1 MQSITLPFAAAIA
14 LALPFTT
21 SAQTAGTATDLDDV
35 VVTAT
40 RTVVG
45 TNAALAPVEVID
57 RAQIERSQARSLP
70 DLLRGRA
77 GISMSNQ
84 GGPGKLT
91 TLFMRGSES
100 DHVLVLIDGVRVG
113 SATSGL
119 VSFQDLPIDLIERVE
134 IVRGPRS
141 SLYGSEAIGGVI
153 HIFTRRD
160 TSGFA
165 PRLHVGTGS
174 HDLREIG
181 AGVGARSERSW
192 FGADYAYRQTDGINA
207 CDVATPSPFA
217 GCFISEPQPD
227 RDGYRNTALSL
238 RGGIQFN
245 SAWSLDAHATRA
257 EAENDFDGDF
267 VNRSETVQQIVG
279 GTLRWRATDT
289 LDLQLTAGRNKD
301 ASDNLLNGQFQGYFD
316 TDRDSATL
324 QGDFSL
330 GDISRAG
337 DQLLTLGADWLR
349 DRVDSDTPFEETSR
363 GNRAAFAQYQGSV
376 GEHALQASVRRDD
389 NDQFGHYTTGAA
401 AWGLNIAQDWR
412 ITAGYG
418 TAFKAPTFNEL
429 YFPFFGNAAL
439 RPEESATWEAGL
451 RYTNRRF
458 NARVDAFHTEVD
470 DLITFDAAIFL
481 PNNIQ
486 RARMRGA
493 EVGVDTELLQW
504 TLDASASFL
513 DTENLTGFNA
523 GNELPRRARSSVRVD
538 LDRSFGDF
546 GVGLTGVAEGARY
559 DDVGNTR
566 RLPGYATLDVRA
578 QYTLTPAWTLQARIA
593 NVLDRD
599 YQTAAFFNQPGREG
613 FVTLRYAPAR

>member
-1 MQSITLPFAAAIA
+1 MQTIIVPLAAAMA
-14 LALPFTT
+14 LASPFTS
-21 SAQTAGTATDLDDV
+21 SAQTAGSATDIDDV

-40 RTVVG
+40 RTAVG
-45 TNAALAPVEVID
+45 TSTALAPVEVID

-84 GGPGKLT
+84 GGAGKLT

-160 TSGFA
+160 RSGLA

-181 AGVGARSERSW
+181 VGVGGRGERAW
-192 FGADYAYRQTDGINA
+192 FGADYVHRQTNGINA
-207 CDVATPSPFA
+207 CNVATPSPFA

-238 RGGIQFN
+238 RGGIQFDP
-245 SAWSLDAHATRA
+245 AWSLEAHATRA
-257 EAENDFDGDF
+257 EGENDFDGDF

-279 GTLRWRATDT
+279 GTLRWRAANA
-289 LDLQLTAGRNKD
+289 LNLQLTAGRNTD
-301 ASDNLLNGQFQGYFD
+301 ASDNLLDGRFNGYFD

-324 QGDFSL
+324 QGDLSL
-330 GDISRAG
+330 GD
-337 DQLLTLGADWLR
+337 DHLLTLGVDWLR
-349 DRVDSDTPFEETSR
+349 DRVASDTRFEETSR
-363 GNRAAFAQYQGSV
+363 GNRAAFAQYQGSL
-376 GEHALQASVRRDD
+376 GEHALQASIRRDD
-389 NDQFGHYTTGAA
+389 NDQFGRHTTGAA
-401 AWGLNIAQDWR
+401 AWGLNFARHWR

-429 YFPFFGNAAL
+429 YFPFFGNPTL

-451 RYTNRRF
+451 RYTGRRF
-458 NARVDAFHTEVD
+458 NARIDSFHTEVE

-481 PNNIQ
+481 PNNIE

-493 EVGVDTELLQW
+493 EVGIDAELMQW
-504 TLDASASFL
+504 SVDASLSFL
-513 DTENLTGFNA
+513 STENLTGFNT
-523 GNELPRRARSSVRVD
+523 GNELPRRARRSARVD

-546 GVGLTGVAEGARY
+546 GLGLTGVGEGARQ
-559 DDVGNTR
+559 DDVRNTR
-566 RLPGYATLDVRA
+566 RLPGYATFDLRA
-578 QYTLTPAWTLQARIA
+578 QYSLTPTWTLQARVA
-593 NVLDRD
+593 NVLARD
-599 YQTAAFFNQPGREG
+599 YRTAAFFNQPGREW
-613 FVTLRYAPAR
+613 FLTVRFAPSR